1 LILWYSGG
9 MDKNR
14 MVQSVIVGL
23 AAVIAA
29 ASWAGLKGFLFEGG
43 NWIFPSVGFLVLLVF
58 LSLNCLLTKSKINLF
73 ITLTFV
79 LVSFLFAFGIN
90 LSYLAV
96 LIVALLLFSFGF
108 ARAINE
114 KENRIKIQ
122 IGKILRKGLP
132 SVLTGLALIIAAVYY
147 FSPLAAQWQGKIE
160 IPRPLFDAISQPMID
175 SASLGSSEEIGDMI
189 YDSVNQ
195 SVNKYSQNYE
205 EYIPFGLAVG
215 VFFTVKALGI
225 VLIWLVILLSAA
237 IFKIL
242 VSFGAVKI
250 HEKAVLQEVME
261 T

>member
-132 SVLTGLALIIAAVYY
+132 SVLTGLALIIAVVYY
-147 FSPLAAQWQGKIE
+147 FSPLAARGQGEIE
-160 IPRPLFDAISQPMID
+160 IPRPLFDVISQ
-175 SASLGSSEEIGDMI
+175 SSSEEIGDMI
-189 YDSVNQ
+189 YDSVNK
-195 SVNKYSQNYE
+195 SINKYSQNYE